1 MHATTDR
8 AMPRPKGEN
17 TEQLVVRVS
26 PELRA
31 ALGEIV
37 PLVGAKGVSVTLTDA
52 IRAALERGVEA
63 IKADAAPKPKPRP
76 SKR

>member
-1 MHATTDR
+1 MHAISER
-8 AMPRPKGEN
+8 PMPRPKGEN

-31 ALGEIV
+31 SLEAIR
-37 PLVGAKGVSVTLTDA
+37 PLIGAKGVSVTFTDA

-63 IKADAAPKPKPRP
+63 IQADQKTTR
-76 SKR
+76 KR